1 MLASTGETGVLVH
14 GWWDCKL
21 VQPLWKTVWKFLK
34 KLKIELPYDPVIPLL
49 GIYPKEIKTL
59 TWKNS
64 CTPLFIAALFTIAKT
79 QKQLSVYWWMTG
91 WRKCGIITQWNTI
104 QPLKKKKQGNS
115 TICYNMDGPWG
126 HYMLGEISQ
135 TEEDKYNMISL
146 ICGV

>member
-104 QPLKKKKQGNS
+104 QPLKKKKKTRKYHYSPIRMAKMKHSDKTNFWQG
-115 TICYNMDGPWG
+115 CRDAR
-126 HYMLGEISQ
+126 
-135 TEEDKYNMISL
+135 SL
-146 ICGV
+146 KDCW